1 MRRKKFGYVL
11 TGVSARDERVSEC
24 DSGRHGGEGQIKSG
38 AGVEVTAGKLA
49 FKM

>member
-24 DSGRHGGEGQIKSG
+24 DSGIHGREGQIKSG
-38 AGVEVTAGKLA
+38 VSVEVTAGEVG
-49 FKM
+49 F